1 MTTTTGENEF
11 DLRRIS
17 DLARGVSIVILLIHF
32 YFYCYAALREWHLTI
47 PVVDQ
52 IFIHIGRT
60 GVFSSFNKTKL
71 IAIGVLMLSL
81 IGSRGRKTQQL
92 TYCEPLTYLAVG
104 MTIYFGNQPVFLVSR
119 LPSTILAATYMTLT
133 LIGFLLVLT
142 GCALLSRVIRNR
154 LSDEVFNDEYETF
167 PQEERLLENEYSI
180 NLPTRYRHQGEQ
192 QGWINIING
201 RRGVLIAGSPG
212 SGKTWFIVEP
222 ILQTLS
228 KKRFAQFIYDFKYPH
243 LTLHA
248 YQHYLRN
255 RRRYPVE
262 PAFYYVDFSNP
273 SFSYRCNPLNPDHL
287 RDLMDATG
295 AARSILLA
303 INRTWAAK
311 QGEFFV
317 ESPINLLAAV
327 IWFLRRYKKG
337 QFCTLPHAIEL
348 LQLPYDNLFTVLN
361 TEPEISALVSPF
373 IDAYRDDVMETLVG
387 QIASVKIPLARL
399 SSPQLYYIL
408 TGNDFT
414 LDVNNPQQPKIV
426 CLGNDPIR
434 AEALSPVISLFCDQL
449 NKVINQKDRMKCA
462 VVYDEFATIRATSV
476 QTVIQVGRSNDI
488 LPVIVIQDYS
498 QLKQAYTRE
507 EAEALFNMAGNI
519 LCGQVNGETARLV
532 ADRFPRIRQPRTSL
546 STNSQDVSISESRQL
561 DPSVPPSTIS
571 NLSSGEF
578 VGIVA
583 DDPAVPIALK
593 AFHGR
598 IINDPD
604 TAARER
610 SSLLPLP
617 EVRSVDEATIAAN
630 HQQIFKDVR
639 DIYDD
644 LMQMLRNDST
654 KRHLIVNKSE
664 SGPSPL

>member
-1 MTTTTGENEF
+1 MTTNTSENEQGLRQII
-11 DLRRIS
+11 DLT
-17 DLARGVSIVILLIHF
+17 RGISIVILLIHF
-32 YFYCYAALREWHLTI
+32 YFYCYVAFHEWHLTLPI
-47 PVVDQ
+47 VDR
-52 IFIHIGRT
+52 IFINIQRT
-60 GVFSSFNKTKL
+60 GLFSAFIKTN
-71 IAIGVLMLSL
+71 
-81 IGSRGRKTQQL
+81 
-92 TYCEPLTYLAVG
+92 LAVG
-104 MTIYFGNQPVFLVSR
+104 ITVYFGSQLIFLISS
-119 LPSTILAATYMTLT
+119 LPATILAVTYMTLT
-133 LIGFLLVLT
+133 IIGYILVLT
-142 GCALLSRVIRNR
+142 GGALLSRVIRSG
-154 LSDEVFNDEYETF
+154 LSDEVFNDENETF
-167 PQEERLLENEYSI
+167 PQEERLLQNDYSI
-180 NLPTRYRHQGEQ
+180 NLATLYRHHGER

-222 ILQTLS
+222 TLRALS
-228 KKRFAQFIYDFKYPH
+228 EKHFAQFIYDYKYPH
-243 LTLHA
+243 LTLLA

-255 RRRYPVE
+255 RHNYPAE
-262 PAFYYVDFSNP
+262 PGFYYVDFSNP
-273 SFSYRCNPLNPDHL
+273 SFSHRCNPLNPDLL
-287 RDLMDATG
+287 RTPLDAIG
-295 AARSILLA
+295 AAKSILLA

-327 IWFLRRYKKG
+327 IWFLRRYKEG

-348 LQLPYDNLFTVLN
+348 LQLPNDNLFTVLN

-387 QIASVKIPLARL
+387 QISSVKIPLARL
-399 SSPQLYYIL
+399 SSPQLYYTL
-408 TGNDFT
+408 TGSDFT
-414 LDVNNPQQPKIV
+414 LDVNDPIRPKIV

-434 AEALSPVISLFCDQL
+434 SEALSPVISLFCDQL

-488 LPVIVIQDYS
+488 MPIIVIQDYS
-498 QLKQAYTRE
+498 QLKQTYIRE

-519 LCGQVNGETARLV
+519 ICGQVNGETARLV

-561 DPSVPPSTIS
+561 DPSVPASTIS

-598 IINDPD
+598 IIHDRD
-604 TAARER
+604 AAARER
-610 SSLLPLP
+610 RSLVPLP
-617 EVRSVDEATIAAN
+617 EVRKVDEATITAN
-630 HQQIFKDVR
+630 HQQIYRDVR

-644 LMQMLRNDST
+644 LMQILLNDPA
-654 KRHLIVNKSE
+654 KRHLIINKSG
-664 SGPSPL
+664 S